1 MASSNDMA
9 TIMVSSND
17 IVMIII
23 IMVINRVVAWLI
35 FQRTLRERI
44 NRGKGRSKIV
54 ASSNDMATIIAS
66 SNDISMILIM
76 TFINGVVVRSMCVTP
91 FMISLTSITMEG
103 VAVRGDRMVV
113 LTDITILGI
122 LLSA

>member
-1 MASSNDMA
+1 MTVIIINTMAKFMASSND
-9 TIMVSSND
+9 IN
-17 IVMIII
+17 MILIK
-23 IMVINRVVAWLI
+23 MVINRVVAWLI

-113 LTDITILGI
+113 LTDITIMI
-122 LLSA
+122 M